1 MNLSL
6 SWVTA
11 GPSGLV
17 ASQKR
22 LAARGA
28 NLSRLEAS
36 TQAMPPASADILPSY
51 TLYVQDIE
59 ISLSFLQVFK
69 KSLNFI

>member
-1 MNLSL
+1 M
-6 SWVTA
+6 
-11 GPSGLV
+11 

-36 TQAMPPASADILPSY
+36 TQAMPPASVDILPSY
-51 TLYVQDIE
+51 TLYVQGTE